1 MMVFWVVAALLMAAA
16 LLFVLPPLIFG
27 ASNKD
32 VIERNTLNISIYR
45 DQLDDLERDLKND
58 VITTEQYEQGRV
70 ELERRMLEDVPDTH
84 GENLHAHPTQKKG
97 TLAAVIVGIAVPA
110 FAIGIY
116 QWLGT
121 PSAISPQDNLAA
133 TTGAAATTPDGM
145 ADQINAMV
153 TQLAQRLEENPADAE
168 GWAMLG
174 RSYLVLERLDDAVAA
189 YEKAVALSN
198 NNPNLLVDYADA
210 LAMAGGEQSL
220 EGRPMELIEQALSL
234 DPNNQKA
241 LWLAGTAAYEKAEFK
256 QALDHWRRLY
266 EMLPKDSE
274 DARIMQ
280 GNIKE
285 AEALLAGRSNATSG
299 KGNDVPV
306 AQNNDK
312 PAGNVQ
318 NSRRISG
325 VATLDKKLAGKVS
338 DTDTV
343 FVFARASAGP
353 RMPLAVMRAQVKD
366 LPLDF
371 SLDDSMAINPSMT
384 ISKFPEI
391 VVIARISKSGNATPQ
406 SGDIQGMSK
415 TLPVGSDKAEVLM
428 NEVIP

>member
-1 MMVFWVVAALLMAAA
+1 MIVFWIVVALLIVAALL
-16 LLFVLPPLIFG
+16 FILPPLLHQVSG
-27 ASNKD
+27 RN
-32 VIERNTLNISIYR
+32 VVERNTLNISIYR
-45 DQLDDLERDLKND
+45 DQLAELERDLSND
-58 VITTEQYEQGRV
+58 VITTEQFEQGRV
-70 ELERRMLEDVPDTH
+70 ELERRVLEDVPSGTH
-84 GENLHAHPTQKKG
+84 GQDTNARLPQKKG
-97 TLAAVIVGIAVPA
+97 KRAAIIVGIAVPV

-121 PSAISPQDNLAA
+121 PAAISPRDRQATAPAA
-133 TTGAAATTPDGM
+133 TPDAM

-153 TQLAQRLEENPADAE
+153 TQLAQRLEENPADPE

-174 RSYLVLERLDDAVAA
+174 RSYLVLERLDDAVMA
-189 YEKAVALSN
+189 YEKAVALAGD
-198 NNPNLLVDYADA
+198 NPNLLVDYADA

-220 EGRPMELIEQALSL
+220 EGRPMELIEQALAL

-256 QALDHWRRLY
+256 QALDYWRRLY
-266 EMLPKDSE
+266 EMLPKDTE
-274 DARIMQ
+274 DARIME

-285 AEALLAGRSNATSG
+285 AEGLLAGRS
-299 KGNDVPV
+299 KV
-306 AQNNDK
+306 ASADK
-312 PAGNVQ
+312 PGQAVPQ
-318 NSRRISG
+318 NEKQDNKQIDRRISG
-325 VATLDKKLAGKVS
+325 VARLDKKLAGKVN

-343 FVFARASAGP
+343 FVFARASEGP

-415 TLPVGSDKAEVLM
+415 TLPVGSDKAEVVM
-428 NEVIP
+428 SEVIP